1 MKEKIQEVQNYFKEK
16 LLKGDFKITERDQ
29 FIYIVSID
37 EDYSFTIWMCN
48 EPKNRWLYRD
58 AYNFIYIDLTEEE
71 SILLHSLLVSDYNEF
86 RGTML
91 IEQKKKQ
98 IEILK
103 NEIEKLDERD
113 N

>member
-1 MKEKIQEVQNYFKEK
+1 MLNN
-16 LLKGDFKITERDQ
+16 DFRIIDRSQ
-29 FIYIVSID
+29 FIYVVSID

-71 SILLHSLLVSDYNEF
+71 SILLHNLLVSDYNEF
-86 RGTML
+86 RSTML
-91 IEQKKKQ
+91 VEQKKKQ